1 MINYLIIERLS
12 IITPN
17 NKMKHTLKT
26 LLLLFSAAI
35 TISMAL
41 LSCDSYER
49 KMARFEKVADKF
61 KATLGPN
68 NRIIAEQ
75 IDSVAQKVFYTVVLD
90 SITYPKGIMVHDY
103 ATGETK
109 MILPDSHRVEDY
121 EDQCIWKIETKVV
134 KDRLFLKTVS
144 SCMEHVES
152 TGIFYINVRDN
163 TLHYIESCG
172 GAEFLEN
179 GDIVINKVY
188 YLGEEDGWSKTKEE
202 QYTLST
208 SLSDEAY
215 ADNRWEQ
222 KRKEERLAEEWRNRQ
237 IERRIYVSFNE
248 NDYRRPINI
257 IMEGC
262 SGIISFRDTWMQP
275 GYCNYNT
282 ANITVPDGKI
292 WVYNKR
298 YSKGINKFSLLH
310 MDDPTSSS
318 YYSEDFTRDGT
329 YIIRGG
335 QTFRIG
341 FNRSCSNPEETCY
354 IDVYF
359 TEKKH

>member
-1 MINYLIIERLS
+1 
-12 IITPN
+12 
-17 NKMKHTLKT
+17 MKNTLKT

-35 TISMAL
+35 SISMAL

-49 KMARFEKVADKF
+49 KMARFEKVADEF

-109 MILPDSHRVEDY
+109 MILPDSHHVEDY

-144 SCMEHVES
+144 SCMEHIES

-188 YLGEEDGWSKTKEE
+188 YLGEEDGWRKTKEE

-222 KRKEERLAEEWRNRQ
+222 KRKEERLAEEWRTRD
-237 IERRIYVSFNE
+237 IERVIKFDYTIYGDGIFDDHIGNL
-248 NDYRRPINI
+248 NRA
-257 IMEGC
+257 
-262 SGIISFRDTWMQP
+262 IISTMIH
-275 GYCNYNT
+275 T
-282 ANITVPDGKI
+282 KVITVPNNKVWVIKRFTTSGYSHSPVLGYHIVKNGYCEDLYGSPVHDGQ
-292 WVYNKR
+292 VF
-298 YSKGINKFSLLH
+298 YSGQYMFSIKDLWYDSPKGHRTATIKFS
-310 MDDPTSSS
+310 
-318 YYSEDFTRDGT
+318 
-329 YIIRGG
+329 
-335 QTFRIG
+335 
-341 FNRSCSNPEETCY
+341 EEMY
-354 IDVYF
+354 
-359 TEKKH
+359 

>member
-1 MINYLIIERLS
+1 MISNYN
-12 IITPN
+12 TQQQKMN
-17 NKMKHTLKT
+17 NTLKT

-35 TISMAL
+35 TIFMAL
-41 LSCDSYER
+41 LSCDSYEH
-49 KMARFEKVADKF
+49 KMARFEKVADEF

-144 SCMEHVES
+144 SCMEHIES

-188 YLGEEDGWSKTKEE
+188 YLGEEDGWRKTKEE

-222 KRKEERLAEEWRNRQ
+222 KRKEERLAEEWRTRD
-237 IERRIYVSFNE
+237 IERVIKFDYTVQQHKPVIDHISTIRAVGVDSRFVESYV
-248 NDYRRPINI
+248 
-257 IMEGC
+257 
-262 SGIISFRDTWMQP
+262 
-275 GYCNYNT
+275 
-282 ANITVPDGKI
+282 ITVPKNKV
-292 WVYNKR
+292 WVFKR
-298 YSKGINKFSLLH
+298 FSYSGYYRPPELHYYVPNGYGNNLVNNAEVFYPGQYVFYVFDYSNHLSGHRTATVKFS
-310 MDDPTSSS
+310 
-318 YYSEDFTRDGT
+318 
-329 YIIRGG
+329 
-335 QTFRIG
+335 
-341 FNRSCSNPEETCY
+341 EEMY
-354 IDVYF
+354 
-359 TEKKH
+359 